1 MQNERKIPVHVAIIM
16 DGNGRWAKKR
26 GLPRTAGHAQGARVV
41 EQILEDAD
49 HMGIRYLT
57 VYAFST
63 ENWSRPDSEVKAL
76 MNLLRTYMK
85 TSLAK
90 CARNN
95 VRIRVIGDK
104 SRLDSDLQASI
115 ANLEKET
122 ASNTGIGFQIAI
134 NYGSR
139 DEIVRALRKA
149 AQRVKDSELN
159 PEDITEDMISDG
171 LDTAGIPDPD
181 LLIRTGGEER
191 ISNFLLWQK
200 RTQIR
205 RSDLMKERV
214 ISGVVIAALIVGAGL
229 LGGFPL
235 AVLIMVCSMIGFQE
249 LARATA
255 VLNSGEKVNALTGTM
270 LVMTAVYYVG
280 LMIFQARWGSVP
292 DQLVLASD
300 FFTTVVIIAAFLG
313 IMTVYVLTF
322 PKFRSEQV
330 MAAFFS
336 FVYAPILM
344 AFVYRSRTLPYGI
357 FMYALVFV
365 CSSVCDTCALAAG
378 MMFGKHKMAPVLSPK
393 KTKEGAVGGL
403 LGSAVCSVILA
414 YILRAMDPGAD
425 YRIQFLIIGVCGAL
439 ISMIGDLAASA
450 IKRNHDIKD
459 YGNLIPGHGG
469 IMDRFDSIIFTAPLI
484 YILGVILM
492 GTAAL

>member
-16 DGNGRWAKKR
+16 DGNGRWDKKR

-191 ISNFLLWQK
+191 ISNFLLWQTAYSELYFCDAAWPDFNK
-200 RTQIR
+200 AELEKAVDAFNNRER
-205 RSDLMKERV
+205 R
-214 ISGVVIAALIVGAGL
+214 
-229 LGGFPL
+229 
-235 AVLIMVCSMIGFQE
+235 
-249 LARATA
+249 
-255 VLNSGEKVNALTGTM
+255 
-270 LVMTAVYYVG
+270 Y
-280 LMIFQARWGSVP
+280 
-292 DQLVLASD
+292 
-300 FFTTVVIIAAFLG
+300 
-313 IMTVYVLTF
+313 
-322 PKFRSEQV
+322 
-330 MAAFFS
+330 
-336 FVYAPILM
+336 
-344 AFVYRSRTLPYGI
+344 
-357 FMYALVFV
+357 
-365 CSSVCDTCALAAG
+365 
-378 MMFGKHKMAPVLSPK
+378 
-393 KTKEGAVGGL
+393 GGL
-403 LGSAVCSVILA
+403 
-414 YILRAMDPGAD
+414 
-425 YRIQFLIIGVCGAL
+425 
-439 ISMIGDLAASA
+439 IS
-450 IKRNHDIKD
+450 
-459 YGNLIPGHGG
+459 
-469 IMDRFDSIIFTAPLI
+469 
-484 YILGVILM
+484 
-492 GTAAL
+492 

>member
-181 LLIRTGGEER
+181 LLIRTGGEQR
-191 ISNFLLWQK
+191 ISNFLLWQTAYSELYFCDAAWPDFNK
-200 RTQIR
+200 AELEKAVDAFNNRER
-205 RSDLMKERV
+205 R
-214 ISGVVIAALIVGAGL
+214 
-229 LGGFPL
+229 
-235 AVLIMVCSMIGFQE
+235 
-249 LARATA
+249 
-255 VLNSGEKVNALTGTM
+255 
-270 LVMTAVYYVG
+270 Y
-280 LMIFQARWGSVP
+280 
-292 DQLVLASD
+292 
-300 FFTTVVIIAAFLG
+300 
-313 IMTVYVLTF
+313 
-322 PKFRSEQV
+322 
-330 MAAFFS
+330 
-336 FVYAPILM
+336 
-344 AFVYRSRTLPYGI
+344 
-357 FMYALVFV
+357 
-365 CSSVCDTCALAAG
+365 
-378 MMFGKHKMAPVLSPK
+378 
-393 KTKEGAVGGL
+393 GGL
-403 LGSAVCSVILA
+403 
-414 YILRAMDPGAD
+414 
-425 YRIQFLIIGVCGAL
+425 
-439 ISMIGDLAASA
+439 IS
-450 IKRNHDIKD
+450 
-459 YGNLIPGHGG
+459 
-469 IMDRFDSIIFTAPLI
+469 
-484 YILGVILM
+484 
-492 GTAAL
+492 

>member
-41 EQILEDAD
+41 EQIPEDAD

-139 DEIVRALRKA
+139 DEIVRAVRKA
-149 AQRVKDSELN
+149 AMKVKETELN
-159 PEDITEDMISDG
+159 PEDITEDMISDE
-171 LDTAGIPDPD
+171 LDTCGIPDPD

-191 ISNFLLWQK
+191 ISNFLLWQTAYSELYFCDAAWPDFNK
-200 RTQIR
+200 AELEKAIDAFNNRER
-205 RSDLMKERV
+205 R
-214 ISGVVIAALIVGAGL
+214 
-229 LGGFPL
+229 
-235 AVLIMVCSMIGFQE
+235 
-249 LARATA
+249 
-255 VLNSGEKVNALTGTM
+255 
-270 LVMTAVYYVG
+270 Y
-280 LMIFQARWGSVP
+280 
-292 DQLVLASD
+292 
-300 FFTTVVIIAAFLG
+300 
-313 IMTVYVLTF
+313 
-322 PKFRSEQV
+322 
-330 MAAFFS
+330 
-336 FVYAPILM
+336 
-344 AFVYRSRTLPYGI
+344 
-357 FMYALVFV
+357 
-365 CSSVCDTCALAAG
+365 
-378 MMFGKHKMAPVLSPK
+378 
-393 KTKEGAVGGL
+393 GGL
-403 LGSAVCSVILA
+403 
-414 YILRAMDPGAD
+414 
-425 YRIQFLIIGVCGAL
+425 
-439 ISMIGDLAASA
+439 IS
-450 IKRNHDIKD
+450 
-459 YGNLIPGHGG
+459 
-469 IMDRFDSIIFTAPLI
+469 
-484 YILGVILM
+484 
-492 GTAAL
+492 

>member
-1 MQNERKIPVHVAIIM
+1 MDKERRIPVHVAIIM

-139 DEIVRALRKA
+139 DEIIRAVRKA
-149 AQRVKDSELN
+149 SQKVKDSELN
-159 PEDITEDMISDG
+159 PEDITEDMISDE

-181 LLIRTGGEER
+181 LLIRTGGEQR
-191 ISNFLLWQK
+191 ISNFLLWQTAYSELYFCDAAWPDFNK
-200 RTQIR
+200 AELEKAVDAFNNRER
-205 RSDLMKERV
+205 R
-214 ISGVVIAALIVGAGL
+214 
-229 LGGFPL
+229 
-235 AVLIMVCSMIGFQE
+235 
-249 LARATA
+249 
-255 VLNSGEKVNALTGTM
+255 
-270 LVMTAVYYVG
+270 Y
-280 LMIFQARWGSVP
+280 
-292 DQLVLASD
+292 
-300 FFTTVVIIAAFLG
+300 
-313 IMTVYVLTF
+313 
-322 PKFRSEQV
+322 
-330 MAAFFS
+330 
-336 FVYAPILM
+336 
-344 AFVYRSRTLPYGI
+344 
-357 FMYALVFV
+357 
-365 CSSVCDTCALAAG
+365 
-378 MMFGKHKMAPVLSPK
+378 
-393 KTKEGAVGGL
+393 GGL
-403 LGSAVCSVILA
+403 
-414 YILRAMDPGAD
+414 
-425 YRIQFLIIGVCGAL
+425 
-439 ISMIGDLAASA
+439 IS
-450 IKRNHDIKD
+450 
-459 YGNLIPGHGG
+459 
-469 IMDRFDSIIFTAPLI
+469 
-484 YILGVILM
+484 
-492 GTAAL
+492 

>member
-63 ENWSRPDSEVKAL
+63 ENWIRPDSEVKAL

-139 DEIVRALRKA
+139 DEIVRAVRKA
-149 AQRVKDSELN
+149 AMKVKETELN
-159 PEDITEDMISDG
+159 PEDITEDMISDE
-171 LDTAGIPDPD
+171 LDTCGIPDPD

-191 ISNFLLWQK
+191 ISNFLLWQTAYSELYFCDAAWPDFNK
-200 RTQIR
+200 AELEKAIDAFNNRER
-205 RSDLMKERV
+205 R
-214 ISGVVIAALIVGAGL
+214 
-229 LGGFPL
+229 
-235 AVLIMVCSMIGFQE
+235 
-249 LARATA
+249 
-255 VLNSGEKVNALTGTM
+255 
-270 LVMTAVYYVG
+270 Y
-280 LMIFQARWGSVP
+280 
-292 DQLVLASD
+292 
-300 FFTTVVIIAAFLG
+300 
-313 IMTVYVLTF
+313 
-322 PKFRSEQV
+322 
-330 MAAFFS
+330 
-336 FVYAPILM
+336 
-344 AFVYRSRTLPYGI
+344 
-357 FMYALVFV
+357 
-365 CSSVCDTCALAAG
+365 
-378 MMFGKHKMAPVLSPK
+378 
-393 KTKEGAVGGL
+393 GGL
-403 LGSAVCSVILA
+403 
-414 YILRAMDPGAD
+414 
-425 YRIQFLIIGVCGAL
+425 
-439 ISMIGDLAASA
+439 IS
-450 IKRNHDIKD
+450 
-459 YGNLIPGHGG
+459 
-469 IMDRFDSIIFTAPLI
+469 
-484 YILGVILM
+484 
-492 GTAAL
+492 

>member
-1 MQNERKIPVHVAIIM
+1 M

-181 LLIRTGGEER
+181 LLIRTGGEQR
-191 ISNFLLWQK
+191 ISNFLLWQTAYSELYFCDAAWPDFNK
-200 RTQIR
+200 NELEKAVDAYNNRER
-205 RSDLMKERV
+205 R
-214 ISGVVIAALIVGAGL
+214 
-229 LGGFPL
+229 
-235 AVLIMVCSMIGFQE
+235 
-249 LARATA
+249 
-255 VLNSGEKVNALTGTM
+255 
-270 LVMTAVYYVG
+270 Y
-280 LMIFQARWGSVP
+280 
-292 DQLVLASD
+292 
-300 FFTTVVIIAAFLG
+300 
-313 IMTVYVLTF
+313 
-322 PKFRSEQV
+322 
-330 MAAFFS
+330 
-336 FVYAPILM
+336 
-344 AFVYRSRTLPYGI
+344 
-357 FMYALVFV
+357 
-365 CSSVCDTCALAAG
+365 
-378 MMFGKHKMAPVLSPK
+378 
-393 KTKEGAVGGL
+393 GGL
-403 LGSAVCSVILA
+403 
-414 YILRAMDPGAD
+414 
-425 YRIQFLIIGVCGAL
+425 
-439 ISMIGDLAASA
+439 IS
-450 IKRNHDIKD
+450 
-459 YGNLIPGHGG
+459 
-469 IMDRFDSIIFTAPLI
+469 
-484 YILGVILM
+484 
-492 GTAAL
+492 

>member
-139 DEIVRALRKA
+139 DEIVRAVRKA
-149 AQRVKDSELN
+149 AQKVKEHELD
-159 PEDITEDMISDG
+159 PEDITEDMISDE
-171 LDTAGIPDPD
+171 LDTVGIPEPD

-191 ISNFLLWQK
+191 ISNFLLWQTAYSELYFCDAAWPDFNK
-200 RTQIR
+200 AELEKAIEAFNNRER
-205 RSDLMKERV
+205 R
-214 ISGVVIAALIVGAGL
+214 
-229 LGGFPL
+229 
-235 AVLIMVCSMIGFQE
+235 
-249 LARATA
+249 
-255 VLNSGEKVNALTGTM
+255 
-270 LVMTAVYYVG
+270 Y
-280 LMIFQARWGSVP
+280 
-292 DQLVLASD
+292 
-300 FFTTVVIIAAFLG
+300 
-313 IMTVYVLTF
+313 
-322 PKFRSEQV
+322 
-330 MAAFFS
+330 
-336 FVYAPILM
+336 
-344 AFVYRSRTLPYGI
+344 
-357 FMYALVFV
+357 
-365 CSSVCDTCALAAG
+365 
-378 MMFGKHKMAPVLSPK
+378 
-393 KTKEGAVGGL
+393 GGL
-403 LGSAVCSVILA
+403 
-414 YILRAMDPGAD
+414 
-425 YRIQFLIIGVCGAL
+425 
-439 ISMIGDLAASA
+439 IS
-450 IKRNHDIKD
+450 
-459 YGNLIPGHGG
+459 
-469 IMDRFDSIIFTAPLI
+469 
-484 YILGVILM
+484 
-492 GTAAL
+492 